1 MFNIF
6 KKKYGL
12 ALGSGGAKGLVHIGV
27 IKALEE
33 LDIKIT
39 HIAGSSAGSLIG
51 GSYALWGDIK
61 KVEDIVLGFKGKDI
75 KKMFTSDIGLKKG
88 LFKGDS
94 ALEILDEHLGDAKL
108 SDCRIPFVAVSVD
121 ILTGK
126 KIYHT
131 EGFLKDALMASSSIP
146 LVFKPYELNGRY
158 LVDGGLA
165 ETVPVE
171 AVKSIGAK
179 KVIGV
184 DIEGVPKSTNKLN
197 LKTLSTKIYNTAF
210 YYQGIKDLRL
220 ADKKLQFDLEQFSTE
235 ELMDNAEEYIQMGY
249 DETMKL
255 FT

>member
-33 LDIKIT
+33 LDIRIT

-61 KVEDIVLGFKGKDI
+61 KVEDIVLDFKGKDI

-94 ALEILDEHLGDAKL
+94 ALEILDEHLGDAKF
-108 SDCRIPFVAVSVD
+108 SDCKIPFVAVSVD

-126 KIYHT
+126 KIYHSD
-131 EGFLKDALMASSSIP
+131 GLLKDALMASSSIP

-165 ETVPVE
+165 ESVPVE

-184 DIEGVPKSTNKLN
+184 NIEGLTKCSGKLN

-210 YYQGIKDLRL
+210 YHQALKDLRL
-220 ADKKLQFDLEQFSTE
+220 ADKKLQFDLEQFSTQ